1 MKVDYWLKDQSEQ
14 NFGDSLTDLFLDEM
28 FMGAAIQVPACRII
42 GSTIA
47 DFIVEQDLGPPSPEN
62 NGPLVFWGAGLR
74 DVNSLSHRAQARCVF
89 ASVRGPLTRARLGLG
104 PSIPIGDPA
113 HMLPAFYQPLPSLN
127 FQSKLICMPHFH
139 DRRSDEVL
147 LSISKADAVL
157 RPNISPGVSNIKN
170 VIDAICASDFVLS
183 ASLHGA
189 IVAASY
195 GKPFCFWN
203 PGHVDLPFKWHDFA
217 ASVDIGAVFAQTVEE
232 GQSFYES
239 HIRPRLCLPK
249 LLPILKAAPF
259 FVKPSAFLK
268 VAVADDMNII
278 DHHQL
283 MKLVDALERDT
294 PPLSLFAH
302 PEAFQMRFATLRA
315 APTWRR
321 ACGRAERA
329 APDSLEVPRTHLSK
343 THEHAPPMSSRTVEL
358 PYLTQDQGV
367 TKYLMT
373 LMSDS
378 ERVRRS
384 LEYLQIRLRN
394 SVTAA

>member
-14 NFGDSLTDLFLDEM
+14 NFGDSLTDFFLEEV
-28 FMGAAIQVPACRII
+28 FMGDAIQVPACRII

-47 DFIVEQDLGPPSPEN
+47 DFIVEQDLGPPGPEY

-74 DVNSLSHRAQARCVF
+74 DVNSLSPRAQARCIF
-89 ASVRGPLTRARLGLG
+89 AGVRGPLTRARLGLA
-104 PSIPIGDPA
+104 PSTPIGDPA
-113 HMLPAFYQPLPSLN
+113 HMLPALYQPRPSLN
-127 FQSKLICMPHFH
+127 FQSKSICIPHFH
-139 DRRSDEVL
+139 DRRGDEVL
-147 LSISKADAVL
+147 LAISKAEAVL

-195 GKPFCFWN
+195 GKPFCFWD
-203 PGHVDLPFKWHDFA
+203 PGHIDLPFKWHDFA
-217 ASVDIGAVFAQTVEE
+217 ASVNIGAVFAQTIEQ
-232 GQSFYES
+232 GRRSYES
-239 HIRPRLCLPK
+239 EIRPRLCLPK

-278 DHHQL
+278 DHRQL
-283 MKLVDALERDT
+283 MELVDALERDT
-294 PPLSLFAH
+294 PPLSLVAH
-302 PEAFQMRFATLRA
+302 SKSLQMRRATLGH
-315 APTWRR
+315 APASPRTYEKE
-321 ACGRAERA
+321 ERA
-329 APDSLEVPRTHLSK
+329 APNSSK
-343 THEHAPPMSSRTVEL
+343 THEYGGPMSSRIVAQPRQIRDPE
-358 PYLTQDQGV
+358 V

-373 LMSDS
+373 LKSDS

-384 LEYLQIRLRN
+384 LETLQIKLT
-394 SVTAA
+394 SLVTAA